1 MNLKIPHGHAVALTL
16 PNFFIINSSM
26 ENSKINDLRGKTYL
40 KERMEYIF
48 ELFLYK
54 GATAKECQSEFY
66 NLMDILNLETDLNRL
81 KIKDVGIKT
90 ILEAINQDRLSN
102 NPILVSNKDLN
113 KILTNTF

>member
-1 MNLKIPHGHAVALTL
+1 
-16 PNFFIINSSM
+16 
-26 ENSKINDLRGKTYL
+26 
-40 KERMEYIF
+40 MEYIF

-54 GATAKECQSEFY
+54 GATAKECRSEFY

-81 KIKDVGIKT
+81 KIKDIGIKT
-90 ILEAINQDRLSN
+90 ILDAINQDRLSN